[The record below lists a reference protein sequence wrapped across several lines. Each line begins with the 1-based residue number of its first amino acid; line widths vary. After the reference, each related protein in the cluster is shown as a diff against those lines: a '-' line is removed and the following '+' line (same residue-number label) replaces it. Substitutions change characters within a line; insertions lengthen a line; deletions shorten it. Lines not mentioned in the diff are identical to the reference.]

1 MEFNEDV
8 LYINEASDLSTYN
21 GDASDGTYS
30 VSDTISDTISELSE
44 LSELSYEVSETDA
57 QLFTEVFKEFVV
69 YSIATGVCAFVF
81 YKLLTNM

>member
-8 LYINEASDLSTYN
+8 LYINEASDLSTCN

-30 VSDTISDTISELSE
+30 VSDTSDTSDTISE